1 MLREGDQ
8 KENVWMWAPN
18 SHPIPS
24 PLTFLLLHL
33 TDKDSKERKKKLSLQ
48 QFHSFYSLNFKEIE
62 RKKTLK
68 TERERDTDMYVLG
81 ASSSHI
87 LYAQLHQHQFLSNGK
102 RCGFLNT
109 DFGDHRRR
117 ELRIKAEAG
126 FWPDLSRP
134 ASVEMESID
143 DSDQLDRILIHA
155 QQLSQPIL
163 IDWMAT
169 WCRKC
174 IYLKP
179 KLEKLAA
186 DYVTND

>member
-1 MLREGDQ
+1 M
-8 KENVWMWAPN
+8 
-18 SHPIPS
+18 S
-24 PLTFLLLHL
+24 
-33 TDKDSKERKKKLSLQ
+33 
-48 QFHSFYSLNFKEIE
+48 
-62 RKKTLK
+62 
-68 TERERDTDMYVLG
+68 VLG
-81 ASSSHI
+81 ANSSQI
-87 LYAQLHQHQFLSNGK
+87 LYRQLHQHQILSTGK
-102 RCGFLNT
+102 RCFLNT
-109 DFGDHRRR
+109 DFGLLGDQRRR

-134 ASVEMESID
+134 AAVEMESID
-143 DSDQLDRILIHA
+143 DSDHLDRILIHS

-186 DYVTND
+186 DYVTKVKFYYVDVNKVPQSLVKRGNISKMPTIQMEK